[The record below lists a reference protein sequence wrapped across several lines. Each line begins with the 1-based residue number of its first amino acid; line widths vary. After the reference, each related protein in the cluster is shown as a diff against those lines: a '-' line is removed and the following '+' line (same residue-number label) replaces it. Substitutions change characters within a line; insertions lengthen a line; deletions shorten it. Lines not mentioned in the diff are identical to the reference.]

1 MLKSIPTPIIE
12 ITNDEPP
19 RLMKGNG
26 RPVKGRLSVTT
37 ATLIMA

>member
-12 ITNDEPP
+12 ITSDEPP
-19 RLMKGNG
+19 RLMNGNG

-37 ATLIMA
+37 AMFINA